1 MCPKCTR
8 DVETSEHIFRGCP
21 SIAEKWRKLDFEWP
35 NDIANG
41 VESYIRNV
49 DVVQRKL
56 HVRRVENESWKPPKD
71 PFLKIN
77 FDAAFQGNDRR
88 SYSGAVSLGD
98 RFRDSIG
105 DGRRGRLVS
114 DKKDESCTYTIK
126 RGVDERWEYLSGRVC
141 VGLCER
147 CDGQRSARMT
157 VGGKGK
163 KWWRCS
169 LMASQETLMGFEGGK
184 GCRFGFHGV
193 ADCPWKGKVDA
204 CSM

>member
-8 DVETSEHIFRGCP
+8 DVETCEHIFRDCP
-21 SIAEKWRKLDFEWP
+21 SIAEIWRKRILLSQ
-35 NDIANG
+35 DIIHK
-41 VESYIRNV
+41 VESYIRDV

-56 HVRRVENESWKPPKD
+56 HVRREIILGGNYQKLGGSSGR
-71 PFLKIN
+71 LKN
-77 FDAAFQGNDRR
+77 NSKLSHTYEFSSRGPCM
-88 SYSGAVSLGD
+88 SSGSKFGD

-114 DKKDESCTYTIK
+114 DRKDESCTYTIK

-141 VGLCER
+141 VGLCEG

-157 VGGKGK
+157 VGGRGK

-169 LMASQETLMGFEGGK
+169 LMASQETLM
-184 GCRFGFHGV
+184 
-193 ADCPWKGKVDA
+193 
-204 CSM
+204 